1 MNVFYREHVRGT
13 LCEQLQF
20 SQRITIPP
28 VTNSYTSQ
36 AFSFFFFGS
45 YSTKTGVDARK
56 NVSRIN
62 LRLFNSRCDK
72 FMTKLLLA

>member
-36 AFSFFFFGS
+36 AFWFFFWGVTPRKRALMREKMFRV
-45 YSTKTGVDARK
+45 ST
-56 NVSRIN
+56 
-62 LRLFNSRCDK
+62 
-72 FMTKLLLA
+72 

>member
-20 SQRITIPP
+20 CQRITIPP

-36 AFSFFFFGS
+36 AFSFFFLGVTPRKRALMREKMFRV
-45 YSTKTGVDARK
+45 ST
-56 NVSRIN
+56 
-62 LRLFNSRCDK
+62 
-72 FMTKLLLA
+72 

>member
-36 AFSFFFFGS
+36 AFSFFGGS
-45 YSTKTGVDARK
+45 YFTKTGVDARK

>member
-1 MNVFYREHVRGT
+1 MRTTSVVSAYHNPSCYELVHKSSLLVF
-13 LCEQLQF
+13 F
-20 SQRITIPP
+20 S
-28 VTNSYTSQ
+28 
-36 AFSFFFFGS
+36 GS

>member
-1 MNVFYREHVRGT
+1 MFSIENTLEVRYANN
-13 LCEQLQF
+13 F
-20 SQRITIPP
+20 SSLS
-28 VTNSYTSQ
+28 VSQ
-36 AFSFFFFGS
+36 SLLLRTRTQVKPSRFFFFGS

>member
-1 MNVFYREHVRGT
+1 MFSIENTLEVRYANN
-13 LCEQLQF
+13 F
-20 SQRITIPP
+20 SS
-28 VTNSYTSQ
+28 VSVSQ
-36 AFSFFFFGS
+36 SLLLRTRTQVKPSRFFFGS